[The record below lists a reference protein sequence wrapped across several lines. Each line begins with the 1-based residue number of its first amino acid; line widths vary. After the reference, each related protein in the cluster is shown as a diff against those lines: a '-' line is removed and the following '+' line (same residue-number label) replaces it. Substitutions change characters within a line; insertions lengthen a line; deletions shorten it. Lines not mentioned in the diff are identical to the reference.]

1 MKDVIIF
8 LKNIKKWKI
17 QTAYERTLYLTTFMP
32 FHVTQPNK

>member
-1 MKDVIIF
+1 MKDVIVF

-17 QTAYERTLYLTTFMP
+17 QAAYKRALYLTTFML